1 MKEKII
7 FKKKWDYE
15 NGFYLTSDKS
25 RLQKIITHYEIFKK
39 TRKVRG
45 DIIEF
50 GVFKGNS
57 LIRFATYR
65 DIFKSNKKIIGFDA
79 FGRFPIQNNKNDNK
93 FIKKFE
99 KESGIGISLNNLK
112 SFLNK
117 KKLKNIL
124 LYKGNIETTIEEFL
138 KENKLLKISFLHIDV
153 DVYQPTK
160 IILEKLFD
168 KVSRNGIILFDDY
181 SVIEGETKAVDEFL
195 KKKNIK
201 NKLKRIPYT
210 KGPYYLVKS

>member
-195 KKKNIK
+195 KKKK
-201 NKLKRIPYT
+201 YKE
-210 KGPYYLVKS
+210 